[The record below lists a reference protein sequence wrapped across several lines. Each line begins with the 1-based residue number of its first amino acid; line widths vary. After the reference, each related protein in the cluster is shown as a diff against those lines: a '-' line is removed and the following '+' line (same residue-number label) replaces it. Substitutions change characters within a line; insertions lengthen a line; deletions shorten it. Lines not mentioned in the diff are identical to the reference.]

1 MEASREGIGLRTQK
15 GDDTMTSTAFSLALA
30 ALAAAATLG
39 VDAAVTSARAA
50 DPTCAAGFSQI
61 EKKSWILR
69 CRKTVPLVQKGVA
82 LTQAGNAVCKTEP
95 YWNFGPKVTATH
107 INNNTQVRVDYM
119 CGHVEG

>member
-1 MEASREGIGLRTQK
+1 MNHYLAS
-15 GDDTMTSTAFSLALA
+15 A
-30 ALAAAATLG
+30 ALAFTVAASALA
-39 VDAAVTSARAA
+39 VDTAVAPARAA

-69 CRKTVPLVQKGVA
+69 CRKTVPLAQKGVA